1 MAGPSELDL
10 TTPQR
15 SQYISGIK
23 RINLENPDSYSPSEK
38 QLEKQPRT
46 FSPLSK
52 WFENVV
58 VDKVTSDTVVQLSD
72 VVCATFNNPN
82 FIAIP
87 TIAEKVSNLCNL
99 KSNNWYKK
107 QYIHI
112 CNHCWTN
119 KSYLKKQLANSQD
132 DNTKLKPKID
142 LIHMRFEEQEQY
154 FRRTSLRFLNVGVPT
169 DQKVNIIQPVDSD
182 RIYEGV
188 GRRGVIR
195 DL

>member
-1 MAGPSELDL
+1 M
-10 TTPQR
+10 
-15 SQYISGIK
+15 
-23 RINLENPDSYSPSEK
+23 
-38 QLEKQPRT
+38 
-46 FSPLSK
+46 
-52 WFENVV
+52 
-58 VDKVTSDTVVQLSD
+58 
-72 VVCATFNNPN
+72 
-82 FIAIP
+82 
-87 TIAEKVSNLCNL
+87 
-99 KSNNWYKK
+99 
-107 QYIHI
+107 
-112 CNHCWTN
+112 
-119 KSYLKKQLANSQD
+119 KQLANSQD

>member
-1 MAGPSELDL
+1 MELQTTTSMAGPSELDL

-52 WFENVV
+52 SFENVV

-87 TIAEKVSNLCNL
+87 TIAEKVVQLMQSKVEQLIQEAIHPHL
-99 KSNNWYKK
+99 QPLLDK
-107 QYIHI
+107 QVILEETI
-112 CNHCWTN
+112 
-119 KSYLKKQLANSQD
+119 SQL
-132 DNTKLKPKID
+132 P
-142 LIHMRFEEQEQY
+142 R
-154 FRRTSLRFLNVGVPT
+154 
-169 DQKVNIIQPVDSD
+169 
-182 RIYEGV
+182 
-188 GRRGVIR
+188 
-195 DL
+195 